1 MAEMVLMDEPERV
14 RVALSPPRRRIL
26 DRLREPGSA
35 AQVAAELGLPRQRVA
50 YHFRVLEQAGLI
62 ELVEERPRRGCVERI
77 MRVCANALLVDPSV
91 LANEAFTAIA
101 DRHAAEHLVEVA
113 AGTVREVARM
123 SAAAERQGVRLL
135 TFTLEAEVRFAEPGD
150 VHEFTDQLAAAIAQ
164 VVTRFDHAG
173 GRPYR
178 LVAGGHPAP
187 RQSTPED

>member
-1 MAEMVLMDEPERV
+1 MVLMDEPERV
-14 RVALSPPRRRIL
+14 RTALSPPRRQIL
-26 DRLREPGSA
+26 ERLREPGSA
-35 AQVAAELGLPRQRVA
+35 AQVAAELGLPRQRVG

-77 MRVCANALLVDPSV
+77 MRASANALLVDPGV
-91 LANEAFTAIA
+91 LVRDAFTAIA
-101 DRHAAEHLVEVA
+101 DRHAAEHLVDVA
-113 AGTVREVARM
+113 AGTVRDVARM

-135 TFTLEAEVRFAEPGD
+135 TFTLEAEVRFGEPGD

-164 VVTRFDHAG
+164 VAARFDRPG

-187 RQSTPED
+187 HPSRPEEPR